1 VEESIRAGA
10 LQGFD
15 RVVRDLG
22 GDPERL
28 LRRNGLD
35 PRSLR
40 NPESMVSL
48 AKVALLVEDAARTLQ
63 CPTLGLR
70 VGSQQDVAV
79 LGPVAVVIRNTNTV
93 REAILKASRYLFM
106 HSPSYEVSLEDP
118 SSHLPDCVTLRFDI
132 KLESAVPQRQLIDG
146 LLASTFQIV
155 QLLSPNPIRLRG
167 VSIPHTPTG
176 PRSAYRA
183 CFNAPVS
190 FEQPFAGLHAGREI
204 LQSKMSDIGPYLREQ
219 ALAYVASHQLE
230 GGRLVSGRVR
240 SALKS
245 TVGANRGTKGEI
257 AELLRGD
264 PRGGIPSRDPT
275 PAAGN
280 RDTPGPSGC
289 RARVLGAIRD
299 EPFRQAVV
307 RRHPRAAPSKPRW
320 LGRPWRAGKAE
331 RAVDVR
337 HHRRGRYPTDRRV
350 VSRYPIVGRRVE
362 HASSAERMP
371 PPQPV
376 ACRIVLGEDGGRVRG
391 DGRTQHGRSGNSN
404 CECRSGQRAAH
415 Y

>member
-1 VEESIRAGA
+1 MEESIRAGA

-257 AELLRGD
+257 AELLD
-264 PRGGIPSRDPT
+264 LHPRTLQRRLTAEGTTFEEIRAEVYRAATRRLLLETEIPLGQVAAALGFSEQSAMNRSVRRWFDAT
-275 PAAGN
+275 PAQLRRN
-280 RDTPGPSGC
+280 R
-289 RARVLGAIRD
+289 
-299 EPFRQAVV
+299 
-307 RRHPRAAPSKPRW
+307 
-320 LGRPWRAGKAE
+320 
-331 RAVDVR
+331 
-337 HHRRGRYPTDRRV
+337 
-350 VSRYPIVGRRVE
+350 VG
-362 HASSAERMP
+362 
-371 PPQPV
+371 
-376 ACRIVLGEDGGRVRG
+376 
-391 DGRTQHGRSGNSN
+391 
-404 CECRSGQRAAH
+404 
-415 Y
+415 